1 MTNENIYSK
10 VIEYI
15 KYYVI
20 GTKYEWESD
29 FENMFYIF
37 DKNLRACTPS
47 NILDVGCSN
56 GSRTVRIAD
65 YFKVSLDNVYGI
77 DYNDE
82 LIKSC
87 EELFNVIS
95 IDLESDNLPYESNCF
110 DLVICNQILEHL
122 KRYAEVLNDIIR
134 VTKKRG

>member
-1 MTNENIYSK
+1 
-10 VIEYI
+10 
-15 KYYVI
+15 
-20 GTKYEWESD
+20 
-29 FENMFYIF
+29 MFYIF
-37 DKNLRACTPS
+37 DKNLRTYTPS

-110 DLVICNQILEHL
+110 EFVI
-122 KRYAEVLNDIIR
+122 RY
-134 VTKKRG
+134 